1 METEMGERLDSIVI
15 VGGGTAGW
23 LTAALLAKRLGAD
36 KPNGVKIT
44 LIEST
49 DIGTIGVGEGT
60 FPTFRRTL
68 RTIGIDEAEFM
79 RECSATFKQAIK
91 FVDWEHAPVNGK
103 HIHYYH
109 PFNNPHLMSM
119 ANDMAPYWA
128 LGSAGKDVPFS
139 DATTLQDK
147 VVDAMKAPKRIDDA
161 PFDGPMNYAYHL
173 DASKLAVFLKN
184 TGVKLGVRHLIG
196 NVEKVE
202 LDDTGAI
209 SELVTREHGT
219 LRAGLY
225 VDCTGFAG
233 VLIGRTLGEP
243 WRDVTDMLFV
253 DRAVA
258 MQVPYAQ
265 GDAPILPATL
275 SSAHESGWTWD
286 IGLDTRRGI
295 GFCYSGKYTE
305 DDRAE
310 QILRDYI
317 GPAAESRNAR
327 RLKMR
332 VGFRDRQWVKNC
344 VAIGLSA
351 GFLEPLESTGII
363 QIEAAAHMIA
373 EYFPRHDAMDR
384 VAKHFSTIMRRR
396 FELAVDF
403 IKLHYYLSKRTDHP
417 FWIDNTKSDTAS
429 DALKEKIELWRR
441 RPPGSLDF
449 DTSYEA
455 FRYSSYQ
462 YILFG
467 IGFRPDLT
475 GNESAYP
482 FTQEAEHEFRRVQ
495 AASRH
500 ALKALPD
507 HRTLLDQVYKYG
519 FQPKHGRS
527 GDTIAKR
534 EDSIPTSEMMRR

>member
-1 METEMGERLDSIVI
+1 MSGPVNDIVI

-44 LIEST
+44 LIESS

-68 RTIGIDEAEFM
+68 RAIGVDEAEFM
-79 RECSATFKQAIK
+79 RECSASFKQAIK
-91 FVDWEHAPVNGK
+91 FVDWEHAPANGR

-109 PFNNPHLMSM
+109 PFQLPHLMPPGS
-119 ANDMAPYWA
+119 DMAPYWA
-128 LGSAGKDVPFS
+128 LGHAGKNRPFS

-147 VVDAMKAPKRIDDA
+147 VVDALKAPKRIDDA
-161 PFDGPMNYAYHL
+161 PFDGPLNYAYHL
-173 DASKLAVFLKN
+173 DAAKLAVFLKN
-184 TGVKLGVRHLIG
+184 TGVKLGVKHLIG

-202 LDDTGAI
+202 LDEQGAI
-209 SELVTREHGT
+209 RDLVTKEHGI

-233 VLIGRTLGEP
+233 ILIGRALNEP
-243 WRDVTDMLFV
+243 WRDITKTLFV

-258 MQVPYAQ
+258 MQVPYEREN
-265 GDAPILPATL
+265 APIIPATV
-275 SSAHESGWTWD
+275 SSAHETGWTWD

-295 GFCYSGKYTE
+295 GYCYSSKHTDDDAAE
-305 DDRAE
+305 DV
-310 QILRDYI
+310 LRRYI
-317 GPAAESRNAR
+317 GSQSKDRDAR
-327 RLKMR
+327 RIRMR
-332 VGFRDRQWVKNC
+332 VGYRDNQWVKNC

-373 EYFPRHDAMDR
+373 EYFPRGGDMAP
-384 VAKHFSTIMRRR
+384 VAKHFSTILRRR

-403 IKLHYYLSKRTDHP
+403 LKLHYYLSKRTDNA
-417 FWIDNTKSDTAS
+417 FWIDNRKPESAS

-441 RPPGSLDF
+441 HPPTSLDF

-455 FRYSSYQ
+455 FKYQSYQ
-462 YILFG
+462 YILYG
-467 IGFRPDLT
+467 LGFRSDMS

-482 FTQEAEHEFRRVQ
+482 FTAEAETEFRRVQ
-495 AASRH
+495 AASQQ

-507 HRTLLDQVYKYG
+507 HRALLDQVYRHG
-519 FQPKHGRS
+519 FRPKKHGGPS
-527 GDTIAKR
+527 IAAR
-534 EDSIPTSEMMRR
+534 EDMIPTTEMMHR

>member
-1 METEMGERLDSIVI
+1 MSGGLDSIVI

-36 KPNGVKIT
+36 KPNGVKVT

-68 RTIGIDEAEFM
+68 RTIGVGEAEFM
-79 RECSATFKQAIK
+79 RECSASFKQAIK
-91 FVDWEHAPVNGK
+91 FVDWEHAPKNGK
-103 HIHYYH
+103 HAHYYH
-109 PFNNPHLMSM
+109 PFNVPHLMPM
-119 ANDMAPYWA
+119 AADMAPYWA
-128 LGSAGKDVPFS
+128 LGRAGGDVPFS

-147 VVDAMKAPKRIDDA
+147 VVDALKAPKRINDA

-173 DASKLAVFLKN
+173 DAAKLAVFLKN
-184 TGVKLGVRHLIG
+184 AGIKHGVRHLVGTVDHI
-196 NVEKVE
+196 E
-202 LDDTGAI
+202 LDESGAI
-209 SELVTREHGT
+209 SKLVTKEHGT
-219 LRAGLY
+219 LTAGLY

-233 VLIGRTLGEP
+233 LLIGRAMNEP
-243 WRDVTDMLFV
+243 WRDVTGTLFV

-258 MQVPYAQ
+258 MQVPYVRD
-265 GDAPILPATL
+265 DAPIFPATI

-295 GFCYSGKYTE
+295 GFCYSGKYTD

-310 QILRDYI
+310 EILRAYI
-317 GPAAESRNAR
+317 GPQAEGRNAR

-332 VGFRDRQWVKNC
+332 VGYRDRQWVKNC

-373 EYFPRHDAMDR
+373 EYFPRHGDMER
-384 VAKHFSTIMRRR
+384 VAQHFSTIMRRR

-417 FWIDNTKSDTAS
+417 FWIDNTKPETAS
-429 DALKEKIELWRR
+429 DALNYKIELWRR
-441 RPPGSLDF
+441 RPPTSLDF
-449 DTSYEA
+449 DTTYEA
-455 FRYSSYQ
+455 FKYQSYQ

-467 IGFRPDLT
+467 MGFRPDMA

-482 FTQEAEHEFRRVQ
+482 FTAEAEHEFQRVQ
-495 AASRH
+495 RASQQ
-500 ALKALPD
+500 AVKALPD
-507 HRTLLDQVYKYG
+507 HRALLDRVYKHG
-519 FQPKHGRS
+519 FEPKKTHAG
-527 GDTIAKR
+527 GTIAAR
-534 EDSIPTSEMMRR
+534 EDAIPTSEMMHR

>member
-1 METEMGERLDSIVI
+1 MKPLDSIVI

-36 KPNGVKIT
+36 KPNGVRVT
-44 LIEST
+44 LIESS

-68 RTIGIDEAEFM
+68 RTIGVGEAEFM
-79 RECSATFKQAIK
+79 RECSAAFKQAIR
-91 FVDWEHAPVNGK
+91 FVDWERAPVNGR
-103 HIHYYH
+103 HTHYYH
-109 PFNNPHLMSM
+109 PFNVPHLMAM
-119 ANDMAPYWA
+119 GADMAPYWA
-128 LGSAGKDVPFS
+128 LGEAGKDVPFS

-147 VVDAMKAPKRIDDA
+147 VVDALKAPKRIDDA
-161 PFDGPMNYAYHL
+161 AYDGPMNYAYHL
-173 DASKLAVFLKN
+173 DAAKLAVFLKN

-196 NVEKVE
+196 NVANVV
-202 LDDTGAI
+202 LDEQGVIARLET
-209 SELVTREHGT
+209 VEHGT
-219 LRAGLY
+219 LEAGLY

-233 VLIGRTLGEP
+233 VLIGRALGEP
-243 WRDVTDMLFV
+243 WRDVTNMLFV

-258 MQVPYAQ
+258 MQVPYASEKTQ
-265 GDAPILPATL
+265 IFPATI

-295 GFCYSGKYTE
+295 GFCYSGKYTD

-310 QILRDYI
+310 EILRGYI
-317 GPAAESRNAR
+317 GAPAEGRNAR

-332 VGFRDRQWVKNC
+332 VGYRDRQWVKNC

-373 EYFPRHDAMDR
+373 EYFPRHGDMER
-384 VAKHFSTIMRRR
+384 VATHFSTIMRRR

-403 IKLHYYLSKRTDHP
+403 IKLHYYLNKRTDHA
-417 FWIDNTKSDTAS
+417 FWIDNARPETAS
-429 DALKEKIELWRR
+429 DALKDKIELWRR
-441 RPPGSLDF
+441 RPPTSLDF
-449 DTSYEA
+449 DTTYEA
-455 FRYSSYQ
+455 FKYQSYQ

-467 IGFRPDLT
+467 LGFRPDME

-482 FTQEAEHEFRRVQ
+482 FGEEARREFRRVQ
-495 AASRH
+495 AASQQ

-507 HRTLLDQVYKYG
+507 HRALLDEIYANG
-519 FQPKHGRS
+519 FRPKAARG
-527 GDTIAKR
+527 GATIAAR
-534 EDSIPTSEMMRR
+534 EDTVPTSQMMHR

>member
-1 METEMGERLDSIVI
+1 VAGPVNDIVI

-68 RTIGIDEAEFM
+68 RTIGVGEAEFM
-79 RECSATFKQAIK
+79 RECSASFKQAIK
-91 FVDWEHAPVNGK
+91 FVDWEHAPVNGR
-103 HIHYYH
+103 HRHYYH
-109 PFNNPHLMSM
+109 PFNLPHLMSM
-119 ANDMAPYWA
+119 ATDMAPYWA
-128 LGSAGKDVPFS
+128 LGSAGKDVAFS

-147 VVDAMKAPKRIDDA
+147 VVDALKAPKRIDDA
-161 PFDGPMNYAYHL
+161 PYDGPMNYAYHL
-173 DASKLAVFLKN
+173 DAAKLAVFLRN

-196 NVEKVE
+196 NVERVE
-202 LDDTGAI
+202 LDDSGAI
-209 SELVTREHGT
+209 AALVTKEHGT
-219 LRAGLY
+219 LKAGLY

-233 VLIGRTLGEP
+233 ILIGRALGEP
-243 WRDVTDMLFV
+243 WRDVTDILFV

-258 MQVPYAQ
+258 MQVPYARE
-265 GDAPILPATL
+265 DAPILPATL

-295 GFCYSGKYTE
+295 GYCYSGKYTD

-317 GPAAESRNAR
+317 GPAAEGRNAR
-327 RLKMR
+327 RLRMR
-332 VGFRDRQWVKNC
+332 IGFRDRQWLKNC
-344 VAIGLSA
+344 VSIGLSA

-373 EYFPRHDAMDR
+373 EYFPRTGDMEA

-396 FELAVDF
+396 YELAVDF
-403 IKLHYYLSKRTDHP
+403 IKLHYYLSKRTDHA
-417 FWIDNTKSDTAS
+417 FWIDNTKPETAS
-429 DALKEKIELWRR
+429 DALREKIEMWRH
-441 RPPGSLDF
+441 RPPTSLDF
-449 DTSYEA
+449 DTTYEA
-455 FRYSSYQ
+455 FKYQSYQ

-467 IGFRPDLT
+467 IGFRPDMH

-482 FTQEAEHEFRRVQ
+482 FTAEAEIEFRRVQ
-495 AASRH
+495 AASQQ

-507 HRTLLDQVYKYG
+507 HRALLDQVYKHG
-519 FQPKHGRS
+519 FRPQNTRGGPS
-527 GDTIAKR
+527 ISDR
-534 EDSIPTSEMMRR
+534 ENTIPTSEMMHR

>member
-1 METEMGERLDSIVI
+1 MSSLDSIVI

-36 KPNGVKIT
+36 KPNGVRIT
-44 LIEST
+44 LIESS

-68 RTIGIDEAEFM
+68 RTIGVGEAEFM
-79 RECSATFKQAIK
+79 RECSAAFKQAIR
-91 FVDWEHAPVNGK
+91 FVDWERAPVNGR
-103 HIHYYH
+103 HTHYYH
-109 PFNNPHLMSM
+109 PFNVPHLMAM
-119 ANDMAPYWA
+119 ATDMAPYWA
-128 LGSAGKDVPFS
+128 LGEAGKDVPFS

-147 VVDAMKAPKRIDDA
+147 VVDALKAPKRIDDA
-161 PFDGPMNYAYHL
+161 AYDGPMNYAYHL
-173 DASKLAVFLKN
+173 DAAKLAVFLKN

-196 NVEKVE
+196 NVANVM
-202 LDDTGAI
+202 LDEQGAI
-209 SELVTREHGT
+209 ARLETVEHGS
-219 LRAGLY
+219 LEAGLY

-233 VLIGRTLGEP
+233 MLIGRALAEP
-243 WRDVTDMLFV
+243 WRDVTGMLFV

-258 MQVPYAQ
+258 MQVPYASET
-265 GDAPILPATL
+265 APIFPATI

-295 GFCYSGKYTE
+295 GFCYSGKYTD

-310 QILRDYI
+310 EILRGYI
-317 GPAAESRNAR
+317 GAAAEGRNAR

-332 VGFRDRQWVKNC
+332 VGYRDRQWVKNC

-373 EYFPRHDAMDR
+373 EYFPRRGDMER
-384 VAKHFSTIMRRR
+384 VASHFSTIMRRR

-403 IKLHYYLSKRTDHP
+403 IKLHYFLTKRTDHA
-417 FWIDNTKSDTAS
+417 FWIDNAKPETAS
-429 DALKEKIELWRR
+429 DALKDKIELWKR
-441 RPPGSLDF
+441 RPPTSLDF
-449 DTSYEA
+449 DTTYEA
-455 FRYSSYQ
+455 FKYQSYQ

-467 IGFRPDLT
+467 LGFRPDME

-482 FTQEAEHEFRRVQ
+482 FGEEARREFRRVQ
-495 AASRH
+495 AASQQ

-507 HRTLLDQVYKYG
+507 HRALLDEVYRNG
-519 FQPKHGRS
+519 FRPKASRG
-527 GDTIAKR
+527 GPTIAAR
-534 EDSIPTSEMMRR
+534 EEAIPTSEMMHR